1 MSPSTRRNGVRGCV
15 TDPGSNG
22 PSKAPQSPEDRR
34 EQRRGPEKSSM
45 SKGNTKENQ
54 KRIAKF
60 FTASSSLRK
69 TVASQFRASTNRAI
83 AYRTSIAELGR
94 SLTQLQDLCKKY
106 KRPFRTVVS
115 RQDYGIQM
123 PVRTAYRYIN
133 QVAALHNLS
142 AKVVARVEA
151 AGYDPAATRVAKAV
165 RKLGNKVNKLTATE
179 LASALKKKG
188 HGKKA
193 HTHSPEQQLQ
203 AAFKAAV
210 ERYIRATCDDDTTVA
225 QAVERALE
233 YMDGRKIRVNHGL
246 TLVGKAA

>member
-1 MSPSTRRNGVRGCV
+1 MPE
-15 TDPGSNG
+15 
-22 PSKAPQSPEDRR
+22 SKE
-34 EQRRGPEKSSM
+34 M
-45 SKGNTKENQ
+45 TKGNTKENQ

-60 FTASSSLRK
+60 FTASASLRK
-69 TVASQFRASTNRAI
+69 TVASQFNATTNRAI
-83 AYRTSIAELGR
+83 AYRTSIAELGK

-123 PVRTAYRYIN
+123 PVRSAYRYIN
-133 QVAALHNLS
+133 QVAAMHNLS

-165 RKLGNKVNKLTATE
+165 RKLGNKVNKLTATD

-188 HGKKA
+188 HGKQV
-193 HTHSPEQQLQ
+193 HPRSPEQQLQ
-203 AAFKAAV
+203 SALKAAV

-225 QAVERALE
+225 QAIEQAQEYLE
-233 YMDGRKIRVNHGL
+233 GRKIPVNHGL